1 MPPTKTENPQLR
13 NKKILL
19 LSPQRWDGLRMSKHH
34 YALEL
39 LERGNTVYFVNRPKE
54 YIQWEIHISQVNET
68 PRLFVIEYGLL
79 LPTFFKFHLYFLFQ
93 FAMDFQVKRLLRR
106 IGPVDVIWDFDNGNI
121 YPDLSV
127 FGAPIKI
134 FHPVDKG
141 VRSGGNKKADI
152 VFSVSPEILKLHSQ
166 VDAPQHFINHGLSP
180 AFEAFGRQILQH
192 EIDLSRDSP
201 QMLIGYI
208 GNIAHPAIDRKIC
221 MEVIAGLPDAVFHFF
236 GPCQPKTEA
245 PDILAFIHFL
255 KSRNNVIL
263 HGTTTKEKIAQ
274 KSLEIDLFW
283 ACYKKMDTYDAD
295 NSHKIL
301 EYLATGKVV
310 VNSFLSVYVDSPH
323 LIMPNSFSNET
334 LPDLLKKTLANLG
347 HHNARPEQLKRI
359 QFALSCTYNKQL
371 EKIESKLEASP

>member
-1 MPPTKTENPQLR
+1 MPPTKTEKPLLR

-54 YIQWEIHISQVNET
+54 YIQWKIHISQVNET
-68 PRLFVIEYGLL
+68 PRLFVIQYCLL
-79 LPTFFKFHLYFLFQ
+79 LPTFFKFHLNFLFQ

-106 IGPVDVIWDFDNGNI
+106 IGPVDVVWDFDNGNI

-141 VRSGGNKKADI
+141 VRSGENKNADI
-152 VFSVSPEILKLHSQ
+152 VFSVSPEILKIHSQ

-180 AFEAFGRQILQH
+180 AFEVFGRQVLQQK
-192 EIDLSRDSP
+192 IDLSRDSP
-201 QMLIGYI
+201 QMVIGYI

-221 MEVIAGLPDAVFHFF
+221 MEVIEGLPDAVFHFF
-236 GPCQPKTEA
+236 GPYQPKTQA

-255 KSRNNVIL
+255 KSRNNVVL
-263 HGTTTKEKIAQ
+263 YGTTTKEKIAQ
-274 KSLEIDLFW
+274 KSLDIDFFW

-310 VNSFLSVYVDSPH
+310 VTSFLSVYIDSPH
-323 LIMPNSFSNET
+323 LIMPDSFSNET
-334 LPDLLKKTLANLG
+334 LPDLLKKTLAQLAYA
-347 HHNARPEQLKRI
+347 NARPEQLKRI
-359 QFALSCTYNKQL
+359 QFALSCTYDKQL
-371 EKIESKLEASP
+371 EKIEKKLQTGP